1 MPVSI
6 SGSTGITATTGSIN
20 DSLGNIRRVTVN
32 NQTAAYELT
41 ANDVGQTI
49 SITTGGV
56 YVPNTIFTAGDNVVI
71 YNNSNSSQTIT
82 PNSGVVMFE
91 AGNTSYGGGTRT
103 IGGRCLATVYCVA
116 ANSFIISGVGLTA

>member
-20 DSLGNIRRVTVN
+20 DSLGNIRKVIVN
-32 NQTAAYELT
+32 NQTAAYGLT

-91 AGNTSYGGGTRT
+91 AGNTNYGGART
-103 IGGRCLATVYCVA
+103 LGGRGIATVYCVA
-116 ANSFIISGVGLTA
+116 ANSFVISGVGLTA